1 MRAGSLSLFVMA
13 ALLGLLSAFHLLLFA
28 RASGVPTPQSIA
40 SDLSIITHNDLY
52 GQASSRRAASI
63 LLSTPFTHSAAR
75 SQCAAL
81 DTTLWNPHS
90 YAQDSAYL
98 EYLRYAKLAGPDYLF
113 WVDGNSTSQCTAIST
128 RGQLGH
134 YPCDKH
140 LPVLCSTTAASTSL
154 PRIAVTTNNAT
165 IVGRRDD
172 SSPSFRFF
180 GIKFGAF
187 PARFTYSTYLPPTP
201 GSSTTALNFAPICMQ
216 VSSASPD
223 PNVYAE
229 DCLFL
234 NIWTPYLPNP
244 ANKTPKLKAVMVWL
258 HGGGFLTGTA
268 SDPTFDGSSLASRGD
283 VVLVTVDYRLSTL
296 GGLALSNSSL
306 TGNYGLGDVVT
317 ALDWV
322 RAHIGDFGGD
332 KDRITVFGQSA
343 GAALVRA
350 LLASP
355 LARDK
360 FARSIMM
367 SNLQGMAYATPFSNY
382 STIAEQN
389 GPAQALVA
397 EVGCGQLQG
406 EDTVQCLRKV
416 DPWSLINAKNAAGFP
431 VIDGKLLTSSLLLN
445 PSAPKI
451 KQPVMM
457 GTMHD
462 DGSPF
467 TSYPTSSNLSAILS
481 SQGYPASTILA
492 SNAFP
497 LPDIANSTLAI
508 FNLTSRVATD
518 AQFRCLGQ
526 STAYTG
532 TANRIFDKV
541 YTYEFDRSFQLRYWS
556 PNPPACEA
564 PITPDHPFGNPNL
577 PYYKCHSGELTTVF
591 GTVVSTGR
599 PLRDDY
605 DIPFSQF
612 VLDSWSA
619 FARTGDPNPDP
630 AFLKARGFTNTTVML
645 EVQGIWDPVDVKN
658 PMLKALDVGE
668 RGGMTGFR
676 EEAQCKALGFGLEYY
691 NQ

>member
-1 MRAGSLSLFVMA
+1 MA
-13 ALLGLLSAFHLLLFA
+13 ALLGLLSPFYLLLSA
-28 RASGVPTPQSIA
+28 RASGVPSPQSIA

-52 GQASSRRAASI
+52 GHASTRRAAGI
-63 LLSTPFTHSAAR
+63 LLTTPYTYSAAR

-81 DTTLWNPHS
+81 DTTLWNPSS
-90 YAQDSAYL
+90 YAQDPAYL
-98 EYLRYAKLAGPDYLF
+98 EYLSYAKLAGPDCLF
-113 WVDGNSTSQCTAIST
+113 WVHGNSTSQCTAIST
-128 RGQLGH
+128 RGQLEH

-140 LPVLCSTTAASTSL
+140 LPVLCSTTAASTSTSTSL

-165 IVGRRDD
+165 IIGRRDD

-180 GIKFGAF
+180 GIKYGAL
-187 PARFTYSTYLPPTP
+187 PARFAHSTYLPPTP
-201 GSSTTALNFAPICMQ
+201 GSNTTALDYAPICMQ
-216 VSSASPD
+216 VSYASPD

-268 SDPTFDGSSLASRGD
+268 SDPTYDGSALASRGD
-283 VVLVTVDYRLSTL
+283 VVVVSVDYRLSTL

-306 TGNYGLGDVVT
+306 TGNYGLGDVIT

-322 RAHIGDFGGD
+322 RAHIADFGGD

-343 GAALVRA
+343 GASLVRA

-355 LARDK
+355 LAQDK

-367 SNLQGMAYATPFSNY
+367 SNPQGMGYSTSFSKY
-382 STIAEQN
+382 STIAEETKRT
-389 GPAQALVA
+389 QALVA

-406 EDTVQCLRKV
+406 EDMVQCLRKV
-416 DPWSLINAKNAAGFP
+416 DPWALINANNAAGFP
-431 VIDGKLLTSSLLLN
+431 VIDGKLLTGPLLLN
-445 PSAPKI
+445 PSAPKTR
-451 KQPVMM
+451 QPVMM
-457 GTMHD
+457 GILHD
-462 DGSPF
+462 DGSTF
-467 TSYPTSSNLSAILS
+467 TSYPTSSDLSVVLS
-481 SQGYPASTILA
+481 SQGYPASTIPT

-497 LPDIANSTLAI
+497 LPDITN
-508 FNLTSRVATD
+508 R
-518 AQFRCLGQ
+518 Q

-532 TANRIFDKV
+532 TVNRIFDKV
-541 YTYEFDRSFQLRYWS
+541 YTYEFNRSFQLQGWS

-564 PITPDHPFGNPNL
+564 PITPDYPFGNPNL
-577 PYYKCHSGELTTVF
+577 PYYKCHSGDLTTVF
-591 GTVVSTGR
+591 GTVVPQGR

-612 VLDSWSA
+612 VLDSWTA

-630 AFLKARGFTNTTVML
+630 AFLKARDFTNTTAML
-645 EVQGIWDPVDVKN
+645 EVQGTWDPVDVKK
-658 PMLKALDVGE
+658 PMLKVLDVGE
-668 RGGMTGFR
+668 KGGMTEFR
-676 EEAQCKALGFGLEYY
+676 EEVQCEVLGFGLEYY
-691 NQ
+691 NK

>member
-1 MRAGSLSLFVMA
+1 
-13 ALLGLLSAFHLLLFA
+13 
-28 RASGVPTPQSIA
+28 
-40 SDLSIITHNDLY
+40 
-52 GQASSRRAASI
+52 
-63 LLSTPFTHSAAR
+63 
-75 SQCAAL
+75 
-81 DTTLWNPHS
+81 
-90 YAQDSAYL
+90 
-98 EYLRYAKLAGPDYLF
+98 
-113 WVDGNSTSQCTAIST
+113 
-128 RGQLGH
+128 
-134 YPCDKH
+134 
-140 LPVLCSTTAASTSL
+140 
-154 PRIAVTTNNAT
+154 
-165 IVGRRDD
+165 
-172 SSPSFRFF
+172 
-180 GIKFGAF
+180 
-187 PARFTYSTYLPPTP
+187 
-201 GSSTTALNFAPICMQ
+201 
-216 VSSASPD
+216 
-223 PNVYAE
+223 
-229 DCLFL
+229 
-234 NIWTPYLPNP
+234 
-244 ANKTPKLKAVMVWL
+244 
-258 HGGGFLTGTA
+258 
-268 SDPTFDGSSLASRGD
+268 
-283 VVLVTVDYRLSTL
+283 
-296 GGLALSNSSL
+296 
-306 TGNYGLGDVVT
+306 
-317 ALDWV
+317 
-322 RAHIGDFGGD
+322 
-332 KDRITVFGQSA
+332 
-343 GAALVRA
+343 
-350 LLASP
+350 
-355 LARDK
+355 
-360 FARSIMM
+360 
-367 SNLQGMAYATPFSNY
+367 
-382 STIAEQN
+382 
-389 GPAQALVA
+389 
-397 EVGCGQLQG
+397 
-406 EDTVQCLRKV
+406 
-416 DPWSLINAKNAAGFP
+416 
-431 VIDGKLLTSSLLLN
+431 
-445 PSAPKI
+445 
-451 KQPVMM
+451 MM

-577 PYYKCHSGELTTVF
+577 PCKSSLLPVSPFKNRICALNSISLKKELLPFTNFQKKKPDYKCHSGELTTVF